1 MISHRTRG
9 FTLIEL
15 LAGMA
20 IFALISGSLYGAFGI
35 AVRAFDSAGRRMDSE
50 QQMRVVSGFLQRS
63 LEQGFPLALVNRGNW
78 RLQFEGDSRGLLY
91 VANLPGYLGYGGLY
105 EISFRSA
112 REDGRLHLLLERRP
126 LIIDK
131 ARRELRGELEKQVL
145 MENLQDIRL
154 RYYGISE
161 GADSPRWQDQ
171 WRDARRLP
179 LLVEMNITA
188 TEGAPWP
195 PVVAQIRNNN
205 IRFQMAAGSAE
216 AAATG
221 LIPPSGSAQAGQVVN

>member
-1 MISHRTRG
+1 MISRKRG

-15 LAGMA
+15 LAAIA
-20 IFALISGSLYGAFGI
+20 IFALISGSLYGALGI
-35 AVRAFDSAGRRMDSE
+35 AVRAFDSAGRRLDSE

-63 LEQGFPLALVNRGNW
+63 LEQGFPLALVNRGSW
-78 RLQFEGDSRGLLY
+78 RLQFEGDPRSLRY
-91 VANLPGYLGYGGLY
+91 VANLPGFLGYGGLY
-105 EISFRSA
+105 EINFRVA
-112 REDGRLHLLLERRP
+112 GEEGRLRLLLERRP

-131 ARRELRGELEKQVL
+131 VRRELRGELEKLVL
-145 MENLQDIRL
+145 MDDLQELRL

-161 GADSPRWQDQ
+161 GDDRPRWQDQ
-171 WRDARRLP
+171 WSDARRLP

-188 TEGAPWP
+188 TEGTSWP

-216 AAATG
+216 VESTG
-221 LIPPSGSAQAGQVVN
+221 LISPAAAADSKKVLN